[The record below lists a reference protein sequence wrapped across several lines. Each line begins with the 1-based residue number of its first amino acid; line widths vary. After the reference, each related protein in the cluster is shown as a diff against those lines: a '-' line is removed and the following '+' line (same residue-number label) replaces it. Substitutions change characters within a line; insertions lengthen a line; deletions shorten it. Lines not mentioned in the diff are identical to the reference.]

1 MNAPDY
7 STITRLKDM
16 QIPEGWGDWIT
27 QRSTETNAFFNSG
40 VITQIP
46 NFANQLSQSGNL
58 VNIPL
63 LKPLEKVDPQVPS
76 EDDTIKLNKFSTGLM
91 QARKL
96 GFDQAWS
103 ETDLASELSG
113 KDPLNDSGQLI
124 ADYWDT
130 FYESLMLK
138 MLDGVFSADSMKGV
152 NQLDAT
158 DGRNKLDG
166 TFSLI
171 NFNDA
176 RFKLGDF
183 YKQLALV
190 VVHSNVLKQLQN
202 ANVVDQ
208 KSGQSN
214 VYVLNGNQNVPTAIT
229 APDAGDS
236 IKGVQIVVDD
246 SLPNK
251 DGKYTSYLFARG
263 AFGWSDLP
271 ADHAV
276 EVGRESL
283 VSHGLDYLVNRRR
296 MVLAPQGISWN
307 ESAFLASHTDGKYQF
322 PTLDDISN
330 GANYLKVADSKR
342 IPFVKFTTSDEAIK
356 QGTTTS
362 ISMSTGTDPKAN
374 GGSAKPA
381 TPDNKQ

>member
-7 STITRLKDM
+7 SPITRLRDM
-16 QIPEGWGDWIT
+16 QIPERWGDWIT

-58 VNIPL
+58 VNVPL
-63 LKPLEKVDPQVPS
+63 LKPLDKVAPQVPN
-76 EDDTIKLNKFSTGLM
+76 EDDTIKLNKFSTGFM

-103 ETDLASELSG
+103 ETDLSSELSG
-113 KDPLNDSGQLI
+113 KDPVKDSGELI
-124 ADYWDT
+124 GDYWSS
-130 FYESLMLK
+130 FYEILMLG
-138 MLDGVFSADSMKGV
+138 MLDGVFAADSMKGV

-171 NFNDA
+171 NFNEA

-190 VVHSNVLKQLQN
+190 VVHSSVLKQLQN

-229 APDAGDS
+229 APDAGES

-246 SLPNK
+246 SLPNT

-271 ADHAV
+271 VDHAV

-307 ESAFLASHTDGKYQF
+307 ESAFLASHQDGKYQF
-322 PTLDDISN
+322 PALDDIKD
-330 GANYLKVADSKR
+330 GKNYLRVADNKR

-356 QGTTTS
+356 QGTSTS
-362 ISMSTGTDPKAN
+362 VSMSTDPKTNN
-374 GGSAKPA
+374 GDTTKPA
-381 TPDNKQ
+381 TPTDNK